1 MSSYEESRPL
11 EQRVV
16 SIEAIR
22 QEIEDNP
29 NLTEEE
35 VEAIENATDDQIAD
49 ALRANWHTVEDL
61 FFQAHDTLQSMA
73 TAHLLIDFK
82 NDKKEKEG

>member
-1 MSSYEESRPL
+1 MSSYNEPLPL

-16 SIEAIR
+16 PIGAIR

-35 VEAIENATDDQIAD
+35 VEAIQHATNEQIAE